1 MTTSPVK
8 HPLYASVPLAKPAS
22 TSFRLLQIK
31 GDYNNDYSDQVECTL
46 SEHCLSNP
54 PSYRCLSYAW
64 GVRTDNSC
72 IKVNAT
78 FSIEVRKNLRLF
90 LERIRKQSSDPTGL
104 ATGYFWIDAICIDQ
118 EDTSEKKAQLD
129 IMGAIYS
136 EARQVV
142 AWLGWEWDRL
152 GDASD
157 NGVNEWAE
165 LKYPEIRDSSYKI
178 RHTGRA
184 DAAVQD
190 EEQEGADDTAHTFNE
205 APSDKTED
213 PTEAAIDFIRVLVP
227 AFRAWTKRE
236 GTAWSANLSKHAFD
250 ALEMYEM
257 LSIPPIRTK
266 TWAALAHFLNRQW
279 FHRTWIVQEAALAKE
294 VKLVCGRQVLSWD
307 EILQTCIFLQ
317 ASGWFHR
324 LLKFTDADGAA
335 EGAGWRGIVLA
346 SMQDICRLE
355 PVSSEL
361 GHVLPSPLQGLDLSF
376 CPIDD
381 LDFKLLLFYMTTSRP
396 FEAGDKRDKV
406 FAPLALLKQVR
417 KRYASKTELQYEADY
432 EDSKTPRQVYI
443 DASALILQS
452 TKNLLLLSQVEVRTS
467 HSIKGLPSWVPDFS
481 QRTHNPFP
489 GIPGLVFSALPGTI
503 HRFRPTTD
511 AETIQLEG
519 IPFAQITSFG
529 PDFEDLFRSKDWRP
543 WIIYCLTDG
552 STYENINGETYAE
565 SLWRSLIANFDGVTQ
580 PAPSTTAAGFK
591 CYIQVSTVMYLYG
604 DIINLDLQ
612 PYTDWHLWTC
622 FDELREMDPRCRN
635 AIPSVKELQDFAE
648 HWRSVF
654 VGDRGG
660 QVGSP
665 MGTTP
670 TRKQR
675 LKIAYSRLPELKTA
689 AGPSDQYSLSIG
701 RLYYKRRFFRSK
713 KGMGLAPESAL
724 KGDKIWFLSGGS
736 VPFLLRQVSDGT
748 FRLVGECYVHD
759 FMNGEIWNELSRP
772 GGPAFQSITLC

>member
-1 MTTSPVK
+1 MTTPLAK
-8 HPLYASVPLAKPAS
+8 HPLYASVPLAKPGS

-46 SEHCLSNP
+46 SEHSLSNP

-64 GVRTDNSC
+64 GARTDNSH
-72 IKVNAT
+72 IKVNDA
-78 FSIEVRKNLRLF
+78 FSVEVRKNLRLF

-118 EDTSEKKAQLD
+118 EDTSEKKAQLE
-129 IMGAIYS
+129 IMGATYS

-157 NGVNEWAE
+157 NGVNERAE
-165 LKYPEIRDSSYKI
+165 LKYPDITDSSYKI

-236 GTAWSANLSKHAFD
+236 GSAWSANLSKHAFD

-294 VKLVCGRQVLSWD
+294 LKLVCGRQVLSWD

-335 EGAGWRGIVLA
+335 VGAGWRSIVFA
-346 SMQDICRLE
+346 SMQDICRLK
-355 PVSSEL
+355 PVRPEL
-361 GHVLPSPLQGLDLSF
+361 GNVLLSPLQGLDPSS
-376 CPIDD
+376 CAVTD
-381 LDFKLLLFYMTTSRP
+381 LDLKLLLFYLTTSRP
-396 FEAGDKRDKV
+396 FEAGDTRDKV
-406 FAPLALLKQVR
+406 FAPLALLKQVW
-417 KRYASKTELQYEADY
+417 KLYAGNVQLEYKADY
-432 EDSKTPRQVYI
+432 SDRKTTGQVYT
-443 DASALILQS
+443 DAARLIIEHAD
-452 TKNLLLLSQVEVRTS
+452 TLLLLSQVEVRTT
-467 HSIKGLPSWVPDFS
+467 HSVKELPSWVPDFS
-481 QRTHNPFP
+481 QRTHSPFS
-489 GIPGLVFSALPGTI
+489 GVPGLVFSALPGTT
-503 HRFRPTTD
+503 HHFKHTPD
-511 AETIQLEG
+511 ADTIQLEG
-519 IPFAQITSFG
+519 IAFDQITSFG
-529 PDFEDLFRSKDWRP
+529 PDFEELFRSKDWRP
-543 WIIYCLTDG
+543 WIEDCLTDG
-552 STYENINGETYAE
+552 STCENINGETYVE
-565 SLWRSLIANFDGVTQ
+565 SLWRSLIGNFDGNSQ
-580 PAPSTTAAGFK
+580 PASSTTAAGFK
-591 CYIQVSTVMYLYG
+591 CYMQVCTVMHLYG
-604 DIINLDLQ
+604 DDINLDLQ
-612 PYTDWHLWTC
+612 PYTDWHLWKC
-622 FDELREMDPRCRN
+622 FDELRRTDAKCRN
-635 AIPSVKELQDFAE
+635 AIPSVTELQDFAE

-654 VGDRGG
+654 VGDRAG
-660 QVGSP
+660 QVGGTN
-665 MGTTP
+665 GTTL
-670 TRKQR
+670 TREQR

-689 AGPSDQYSLSIG
+689 AGPSDKYSLAIG

-713 KGMGLAPESAL
+713 RRMGLAPESAL
-724 KGDKIWFLSGGS
+724 SGDQIWFLSGGS
-736 VPFLLRQVSDGT
+736 VPFLLRQISVGM
-748 FRLVGECYVHD
+748 FKLVGECYVHGL
-759 FMNGEIWNELSRP
+759 MNGEILSELNRP
-772 GGPAFQSITLC
+772 GGPSFQSITLR